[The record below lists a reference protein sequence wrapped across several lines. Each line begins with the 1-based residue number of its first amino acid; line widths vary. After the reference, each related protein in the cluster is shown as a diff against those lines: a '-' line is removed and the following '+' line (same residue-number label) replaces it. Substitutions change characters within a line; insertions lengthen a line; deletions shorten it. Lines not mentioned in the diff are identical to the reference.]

1 MTTMLN
7 NTAAETALEIRKQY
21 GNKME
26 PLCILK
32 SMPNVLVH
40 SFADVACR
48 TGEDREAILS
58 AFRESQDAVSIYNP
72 DRHTYFVVYN
82 QRMPFETVRYA
93 LARELGHIVLGHDG
107 TRPEDVRQ
115 QEAVIFADALLSF
128 QDSRPEAG

>member
-1 MTTMLN
+1 MLSH
-7 NTAAETALEIRKQY
+7 NTAAEMALEIRRQY
-21 GNKME
+21 GNEME

-48 TGEDREAILS
+48 TGENREAILA

-82 QRMPFETVRYA
+82 QRLPFETIRYA

-107 TRPEDVRQ
+107 TRPEEVRQ
-115 QEAVIFADALLSF
+115 EEAILFANTLLSC
-128 QDSRPEAG
+128 QGSRPEAV